1 MKKLSR
7 RALGLLL
14 SVLMLASLFPV
25 SAFAEEAAGDEHV
38 QPLVGAVETETVMPA
53 AEAAQPEPAEE
64 LKADYTYIN
73 PLYQGLI
80 SEDQLRKP
88 EEGSDSQTYSLE
100 ARAEYTSDEALVV
113 QQLRSELKQR
123 SETIQFYYIMEC
135 SGDGEIAQEEF
146 KQQGRSFWE
155 QALAHTGAATEGDYL
170 AYQYGGYNGTMSAH
184 KSDGLYYVTYN
195 YTVTYYTT
203 VEQESEMDTAA
214 ASVIAALA
222 LDGKSDYEKLA
233 AIYGYICDNVT
244 YDYANLEDSTYLLK
258 YTAYAAL
265 INKTAVCQG
274 YAVLLYRLALMA
286 GVDAR
291 VIAGIGGGGN
301 HAWNIARIGSLY
313 YDLDSTWDAG
323 KSSSSYNYFLRCEA
337 NFTNHTRNE
346 EFTTAEFNSAYPMAD
361 ADYVPGS
368 ESEETVSG
376 TCGENLT
383 WVLEGGTLTVSG
395 TGAMDEYSVGEA
407 PWYAHREEIR
417 KLVIDS
423 GVTTISGFV
432 FDSCT
437 SLTEVYL
444 PLSLEKIGMNAFQNC
459 GPVDLYYAG
468 DLEGWLG
475 LTVSWNALTYGGFN
489 LFLDGVLLTELNVP
503 ADVTTIGSFA
513 FAGCLSLTG
522 VTMAEGVTG
531 VADWA
536 FSHCDNLT
544 DISFATS
551 IETIGNW
558 AFCDCPSLV
567 NVSLPANAAY
577 GDGVFEECSGL
588 TSISLPENM
597 TSITDSMFMDCTSLA
612 EITIPAS
619 VTAIES
625 YAFYNCGVLTDVYY
639 GGSEARW
646 SRISVGENND
656 PLLSATIHYNEEE
669 GVLTPDENG
678 NYHITSFAELKA
690 LSAMTFEDAVW
701 VYYEESEAFVF
712 EEDLTLPEKVH
723 FIAYADLSIPAGV
736 TVTANCDEIYCD
748 TLSVEGTLISYA
760 PISLNNIAVSGSVQM
775 YAYFGMPST
784 GTISGEENIS
794 FYDNEMYDAG
804 FCVRYEIQSYEE
816 LKNLIQES
824 YANKPNWDYDI
835 HLSGSDTISID
846 ESFVLG
852 DNVILRIFCPVIIE
866 ENVQLEVDNYMQVSA
881 EMTVNGTLKNME
893 SINLFSVSG
902 VHNNVRIVLNETGTY
917 SGTGTIHGLFI
928 NYETNP
934 AIEDLL
940 SGFDL
945 TQFDIED
952 NADGSWQIVPKTTSG
967 GLTPDENGNY
977 HITSFA
983 ELKALSA
990 MTFENTVWIYY
1001 EGNEAL
1007 VFEEDLTLPESIML
1021 VSAADVRIPSG
1032 VTVTMQCDFS
1042 GWGRTL
1048 YVEGTLIAYASI
1060 GVQDINV
1067 SGRLES
1073 HSSISLTSNSVITGE
1088 ENISFVQ
1095 NEANGISGFS
1105 ISYNVDSYEGLK
1117 EAVQEA
1123 NTNKPNRSYSI
1134 HLRSES
1140 TVTIEEELS
1149 LGENTELNVNCP
1161 LVIAESGKL
1170 SIQGWMYVYT
1180 PVTVNGSLDNG
1191 NRIIIHHSVS
1201 PAASITLGETGS
1213 YSGTGIIA
1221 IFTQTLTSPEEA
1233 LPGFDL
1239 TDFDVVS
1246 NGSGWSI
1253 YYAAEMEKLATP
1265 VDLLYGYRYN
1275 FTYDEN
1281 GEVSGYETVEAPGM
1295 LSWRVDGLT
1304 QEQFVIEIYKD
1315 DGETPIASALWFF
1328 GDFYSGNRIYSI
1340 DEFIRMDPESGEYY
1354 FTVKSNGDYT
1364 KYSSSDV
1371 AVSETWTYVK
1381 PELSLG
1387 DCTRPVVDGQN
1398 VSFLLPEDLTY
1409 VGGSEVEI
1417 YYSAT
1422 PDMSEGICCG
1432 ASWFLDN
1439 HALSQREA
1447 ASYIYDDAIQS
1458 NGSGYY
1464 AVRVRALSWDINS
1477 ACNGS
1482 WSELSEPCY
1491 IGDTV
1496 GEVDSILQDIED
1508 GTVEPTPENVRG
1520 LVQQNDTED
1529 LKKAMLADGDDNG
1542 VNSSLQALEEYT
1554 GGTVVQVTDSMAG
1567 RFSQEQVSVIGASLN
1582 DVQNGEKPVKLIVDQ
1597 AKEDDVIP
1605 EVFDN
1610 TVAVRFSLE
1619 LENVDSTQL
1628 DVPVKITLP
1637 VPDGINPEFLVI
1649 LHYHVTGEE
1658 PEQIWPYVFQQ
1669 DGQYY
1674 ASFVLTSFSDFV
1686 MTMPAEQ
1693 GTECQHE
1700 WDDGKVTVEPGC
1712 ETSGI
1717 RTYTCKLCGETRT
1730 EGITAKGHSQD
1741 DGKITTEPGCETEGV
1756 KTYSCTVCGK
1766 ELKTEAIAA
1775 KGHSQDD
1782 GKITTEPGCETEGV
1796 KTYSCTVCGK
1806 ELKTEPVPAAGHSW
1820 DEGKITT
1827 LPTAAKEGEKVYTC
1841 TVCGETRTEVIPAL
1855 KVDGELTLSTTLS
1868 KDLSLMRVELKNL
1881 GVYVDGVKIAVWSTR
1896 QGKSTL
1902 KEFEAENKD
1911 GVWTVNVPLCAFDL
1925 CTADVFQV
1933 EAYGV
1938 KAAKRELLAQT
1949 KVDIVA
1955 APTHVYSSESD
1966 ATCNSCGRVRKT
1978 DLSGVKTTPMYR
1990 LYNPFTGEHFYTGST
2005 EERDTLSAI
2014 GWKYEGVAWNA
2025 PVSGGTPVHRVC
2037 NPNSGDHHFTTS
2049 MSEVLMLLNAGWQ
2062 YENICWNSAFS
2073 DAIPQYRMWNKNA
2086 DLGSHHYTSS
2096 TEERQILVDAGWIYE
2111 GIGWYG
2117 MKN

>member
-14 SVLMLASLFPV
+14 SVLMLVSLFPV

-38 QPLVGAVETETVMPA
+38 QPLVGTVETETVMPV

-100 ARAEYTSDEALVV
+100 AGAEYTSDEALVV
-113 QQLRSELKQR
+113 QQLRNELKQR
-123 SETIQFYYIMEC
+123 SETIQLLYIMEG
-135 SGDGEIAQEEF
+135 SADEETF
-146 KQQGRSFWE
+146 KSELKLQSQSFWQ
-155 QALAHTGAATEGDYL
+155 QALAHTGVVTEGDYI
-170 AYQYGGYNGTMSAH
+170 AYQYGGYNGNMSAY
-184 KSDGLYYVTYN
+184 KSDGLYYVTFN

-203 VEQESEMDTAA
+203 AEQESEMDTAA
-214 ASVIAALA
+214 ASVIATLA

-376 TCGENLT
+376 SCGENLT
-383 WVLEGGTLTVSG
+383 WVLDGGTLTVSG
-395 TGAMDEYSVGEA
+395 AGAMDEYSVGEA

-444 PLSLEKIGMNAFQNC
+444 PLSLEEIGMNAFQNC

-551 IETIGNW
+551 IETIGNF

-625 YAFYNCGVLTDVYY
+625 YAFYNCGMLTDVYY
-639 GGSEARW
+639 GGSEAQW
-646 SRISVGENND
+646 SSITVGENND
-656 PLLSATIHYNEEE
+656 PLLSATIHYSEEE

-690 LSAMTFEDAVW
+690 LSAMTFEN
-701 VYYEESEAFVF
+701 
-712 EEDLTLPEKVH
+712 
-723 FIAYADLSIPAGV
+723 
-736 TVTANCDEIYCD
+736 TA
-748 TLSVEGTLISYA
+748 
-760 PISLNNIAVSGSVQM
+760 
-775 YAYFGMPST
+775 
-784 GTISGEENIS
+784 
-794 FYDNEMYDAG
+794 
-804 FCVRYEIQSYEE
+804 
-816 LKNLIQES
+816 
-824 YANKPNWDYDI
+824 
-835 HLSGSDTISID
+835 
-846 ESFVLG
+846 
-852 DNVILRIFCPVIIE
+852 
-866 ENVQLEVDNYMQVSA
+866 
-881 EMTVNGTLKNME
+881 
-893 SINLFSVSG
+893 
-902 VHNNVRIVLNETGTY
+902 
-917 SGTGTIHGLFI
+917 
-928 NYETNP
+928 
-934 AIEDLL
+934 
-940 SGFDL
+940 
-945 TQFDIED
+945 
-952 NADGSWQIVPKTTSG
+952 
-967 GLTPDENGNY
+967 
-977 HITSFA
+977 
-983 ELKALSA
+983 
-990 MTFENTVWIYY
+990 WIYY

-1048 YVEGTLIAYASI
+1048 YVEGTLIAYGSI

-1134 HLRSES
+1134 HLRTES

-1149 LGENTELNVNCP
+1149 LGKNTELNVNCP
-1161 LVIAESGKL
+1161 LVIAESGKM

-1180 PVTVNGSLDNG
+1180 PVTVNGSLDNS

-1201 PAASITLGETGS
+1201 PTASITLGETGN

-1221 IFTQTLTSPEEA
+1221 IYTQTLTSPEEA

-1246 NGSGWSI
+1246 SGSGWSI
-1253 YYAAEMEKLATP
+1253 YYAAEMEKLTTP

-1340 DEFIRMDPESGEYY
+1340 DEFIRMDPESGEYH
-1354 FTVKSNGDYT
+1354 FTVKSTGDYT

-1417 YYSAT
+1417 YYSVT

-1496 GEVDSILQDIED
+1496 GEVDSILQDIEE

-1520 LVQQNDTED
+1520 LVQQNNTED

-1542 VNSSLQALEEYT
+1542 VNSSLQALEAYT
-1554 GGTVVQVTDSMAG
+1554 GGTVVQVSDSMAG

-1582 DVQNGEKPVKLIVDQ
+1582 NVQNGEKPVKLIVDQ

-1637 VPDGINPEFLVI
+1637 VPDGVNPEFLVI

-1658 PEQIWPYVFQQ
+1658 PEEIWPHVFQQ

-1700 WDDGKVTVEPGC
+1700 WDDGKVTAEPGC
-1712 ETSGI
+1712 ETTGI

-1766 ELKTEAIAA
+1766 ELKTETIAA

-1782 GKITTEPGCETEGV
+1782 GKITTEPGCVTEGV

-1855 KVDGELTLSTTLS
+1855 KVDGELSLSPTLS
-1868 KDLSLMRVELKNL
+1868 KDLSLMRVELKNV
-1881 GVYVDGVKIAVWSTR
+1881 GVYVDGVKIGVWSTR

-1902 KEFEAENKD
+1902 KWFEAENKD
-1911 GVWTVNVPLCAFDL
+1911 GVWTVNVPLCAFYL

-1938 KAAKRELLAQT
+1938 NAAKSELLAQT

-2037 NPNSGDHHFTTS
+2037 NPNSGDHHYTTD
-2049 MSEVLMLLNAGWQ
+2049 MAEVLMLLNAGWQ

-2073 DAIPQYRMWNKNA
+2073 DAVPQYRLWNRNA